1 MSLSP
6 DFVPPAA
13 RRRGLHLRTYQVDA
27 AGRRYNVSPV
37 VEVKPDEGAPV
48 PSLDFWPD
56 CACPRH
62 RDD

>member
-1 MSLSP
+1 MSFSP

-13 RRRGLHLRTYQVDA
+13 RHRGLQVDSD
-27 AGRRYNVSPV
+27 GRRYDVSPV